1 MLCPVLFVSV
11 NQSFRDTYDL
21 KQLEVWVERAWAIT
35 VSKVS
40 DCERVVA
47 VKDGEPVAAWRLRGA
62 FATDET
68 YAMSDGSTRYRTGLG
83 LGEPLPI
90 LPAYRAAVPPLRR
103 GVAVAN
109 LDITPLPAER

>member
-1 MLCPVLFVSV
+1 MLCPILFVSV

-35 VSKVS
+35 VSKAS

-47 VKDGEPVAAWRLRGA
+47 VKDREPVAAWRLRGA
-62 FATDET
+62 FSTDET
-68 YAMSDGSTRYRTGLG
+68 YAVSDGSTRNRTGLA

-90 LPAYRAAVPPLRR
+90 LPEYRSSVPVLRR

-109 LDITPLPAER
+109 IDLTPMPPER